1 MSEEAQEARNKD
13 FKNIREHHTR
23 KINRVLQNEDLIKML
38 IVSSN
43 PYISSLR
50 VMKKKKLP
58 DLDDDVRSLIE
69 LDGNND
75 IESDSENSD
84 SSSD

>member
-1 MSEEAQEARNKD
+1 LSEEAQEARNKD

-23 KINRVLQNEDLIKML
+23 KINRIVQNEDLIKML
-38 IVSSN
+38 IVSSD

-50 VMKKKKLP
+50 VMKKKKLQ

-69 LDGNND
+69 LDGNDD

>member
-23 KINRVLQNEDLIKML
+23 KINRIVQNEDLIKML
-38 IVSSN
+38 IVSSD

-50 VMKKKKLP
+50 VMKKKKLQ

-69 LDGNND
+69 LDGNDD

>member
-1 MSEEAQEARNKD
+1 LSEEAQEARNKD